1 MGPPDLSPVVGPGSG
16 PPGLKVGHN
25 ALHTV
30 PGVEL
35 LDPGVVVLQL
45 LQPVLEAMG
54 HRPVIRE
61 PGKFDYKILRVEYC
75 IVQILIQSVS
85 VSTKTKI

>member
-45 LQPVLEAMG
+45 LQPVHEAVG
-54 HRPVIRE
+54 HRPVISKV
-61 PGKFDYKILRVEYC
+61 GLYWAYSMAILYQGMV
-75 IVQILIQSVS
+75 
-85 VSTKTKI
+85 